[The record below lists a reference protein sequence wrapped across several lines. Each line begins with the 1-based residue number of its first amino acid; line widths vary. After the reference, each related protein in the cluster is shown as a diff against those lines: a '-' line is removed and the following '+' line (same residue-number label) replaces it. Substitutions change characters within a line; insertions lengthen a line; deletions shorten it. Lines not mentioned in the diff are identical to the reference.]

1 MRPGAIYG
9 RERRFQW
16 RLGRMVG
23 DDVLLLYGGGNTMPL
38 NYVKNTASLLAE
50 CGRHPAAAGLV
61 LNAVDP
67 DPPTQREYAKAWR
80 AAGGPTRIVTVP
92 LWLLRTIG
100 SGLVA
105 AGRRTDGRVGPPR
118 FHRPLCGRAHVPALP
133 IPDRYRDNRIGW
145 RPPHGRRRPTAYLR
159 LRRGRADQLLK

>member
-38 NYVKNTASLLAE
+38 NYVENTASLLAE
-50 CGRHPAAAGLV
+50 CGRHPAAPGLV

-67 DPPTQREYAKAWR
+67 D
-80 AAGGPTRIVTVP
+80 
-92 LWLLRTIG
+92 
-100 SGLVA
+100 
-105 AGRRTDGRVGPPR
+105 
-118 FHRPLCGRAHVPALP
+118 
-133 IPDRYRDNRIGW
+133 
-145 RPPHGRRRPTAYLR
+145 RRRSGSTPKLGAPLE
-159 LRRGRADQLLK
+159 G